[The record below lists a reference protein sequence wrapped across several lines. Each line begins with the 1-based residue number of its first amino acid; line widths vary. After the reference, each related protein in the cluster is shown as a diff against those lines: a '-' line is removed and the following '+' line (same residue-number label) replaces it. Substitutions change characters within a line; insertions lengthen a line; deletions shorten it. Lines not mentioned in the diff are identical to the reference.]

1 MKNVLIMKKFILIIV
16 SLILLLCISCS
27 YASDNN
33 SFIDESPTIT
43 QDNTLSSNIEQSTT
57 DYSNSEEITSEYSDE
72 SDSYEEEND
81 CCTNVLQVSANESV
95 ISFRRDTYSDPI
107 NIIIGNNST
116 HVYQYKT
123 ANGYFQHITI
133 SKDGWLF
140 GTGGARGTYLTQILA
155 KGNSMRLANKITT
168 ADLNYIASLHRRS
181 GFGHFLIKAPDGRY
195 GAEIY
200 RDGTLIRTG
209 TLKNGEFIVCPNSI
223 KNYIKG
229 DYVSYTKT
237 TDVVKASRLVAL
249 KDKYGVYRR
258 NVMTYHYTNNLTE
271 SKVDFYVC
279 NDDGSR
285 VGVQSSRFR
294 DNIVTFNRTISNKV
308 LPTSAD
314 GMFVQSY
321 VFKHPT
327 PKISFTV
334 SSDKKTAVMGDKIT
348 FNAKLSYDNKA
359 VNNGYVIFKINGV
372 TVKDNKN
379 QMVKAYLKNG
389 IASYTYTIP
398 DGWSAREFK
407 LSSVYSR
414 NDFGRIEN
422 TSKFNLR
429 RSNISIDNPIVKST
443 NNTLSITGRISDEH
457 GHNVKGNNVIAIK
470 IDGITIKNYLNQTR
484 YFTIQNGVIHMNI
497 TLDNLLIKEGSH
509 SLTITTG
516 TRAGYN
522 SLRQNIIFQRS

>member
-1 MKNVLIMKKFILIIV
+1 
-16 SLILLLCISCS
+16 
-27 YASDNN
+27 
-33 SFIDESPTIT
+33 
-43 QDNTLSSNIEQSTT
+43 
-57 DYSNSEEITSEYSDE
+57 
-72 SDSYEEEND
+72 
-81 CCTNVLQVSANESV
+81 
-95 ISFRRDTYSDPI
+95 
-107 NIIIGNNST
+107 
-116 HVYQYKT
+116 
-123 ANGYFQHITI
+123 
-133 SKDGWLF
+133 
-140 GTGGARGTYLTQILA
+140 
-155 KGNSMRLANKITT
+155 
-168 ADLNYIASLHRRS
+168 
-181 GFGHFLIKAPDGRY
+181 
-195 GAEIY
+195 
-200 RDGTLIRTG
+200 
-209 TLKNGEFIVCPNSI
+209 
-223 KNYIKG
+223 
-229 DYVSYTKT
+229 
-237 TDVVKASRLVAL
+237 
-249 KDKYGVYRR
+249 
-258 NVMTYHYTNNLTE
+258 MTYHYTNNLTE

-379 QMVKAYLKNG
+379 QIVKAYLKNG

>member
-1 MKNVLIMKKFILIIV
+1 ME
-16 SLILLLCISCS
+16 
-27 YASDNN
+27 DN
-33 SFIDESPTIT
+33 S
-43 QDNTLSSNIEQSTT
+43 LSSNIRQSTT
-57 DYSNSEEITSEYSDE
+57 DYSNSEEKTQEYSDE
-72 SDSYEEEND
+72 YDLYEEEND
-81 CCTNVLQVSANESV
+81 CCSNVLQVSANESV

-116 HVYQYKT
+116 HVYQYKKQ
-123 ANGYFQHITI
+123 NGYFQHITI

-140 GTGGARGTYLTQILA
+140 GTGGARGTYLTQIIA

-195 GAEIY
+195 GAEIC

-223 KNYIKG
+223 KYYIKG

-237 TDVVKASRLVAL
+237 TDVVKASRIVAL
-249 KDKYGVYRR
+249 KDKYGIYRR

-285 VGVQSSRFR
+285 VGVHSSRFR
-294 DNIVTFNRTISNKV
+294 DNIVTFNRTISNKD

-321 VFKHPT
+321 VFKHPI

-334 SSDKKTAVMGDKIT
+334 SSNKNTTVMGDKIT
-348 FNAKLSYDNKA
+348 FKSKLSYDNKA

-372 TVKDNKN
+372 TVKDDKN
-379 QMVKAYLKNG
+379 QVVKAYLKNG

-398 DGWSAREFK
+398 DGWSAKEFK
-407 LSSVYSR
+407 LSAVYSR
-414 NDFGRIEN
+414 NDFGRIAN

-429 RSNISIDNPIVKST
+429 RSNININSPIVQST
-443 NNTLSITGRISDEH
+443 NNTLSITGCISDEH
-457 GHNVKGNNVIAIK
+457 GHNVKGNNIIALK
-470 IDGITIKNYLNQTR
+470 IDGITIKNYLNKTR

-497 TLDNLLIKEGSH
+497 TLDNLLIKEGRH
-509 SLTITTG
+509 TLTITTG

-522 SLRQNIIFQRS
+522 SLRQNIIFQRT